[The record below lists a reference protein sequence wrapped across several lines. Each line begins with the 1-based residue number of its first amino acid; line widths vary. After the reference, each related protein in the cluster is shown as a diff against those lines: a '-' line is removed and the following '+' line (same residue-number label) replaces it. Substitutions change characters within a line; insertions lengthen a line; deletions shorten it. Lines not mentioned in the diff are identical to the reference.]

1 MINMRPSHGGQTT
14 VLDLERRLKLESV
27 ELTPEGG
34 ALAFFN
40 DDGTFGGHALI
51 AHLDPDGV
59 VRYVEMF
66 G

>member
-1 MINMRPSHGGQTT
+1 MS
-14 VLDLERRLKLESV
+14 
-27 ELTPEGG
+27 EL
-34 ALAFFN
+34 FFE
-40 DDGTFGGHALI
+40 DDDMFAGHALI